1 MFSVVLFRR
10 EYHFVLVKMA
20 IAEVA
25 NGRDLK
31 LLVDAA
37 AATPRTL
44 LHCLLLTV
52 IIVFVAVR
60 AIVLLVVRI
69 V

>member
-1 MFSVVLFRR
+1 MLFGR

-37 AATPRTL
+37 AAAPRTL
-44 LHCLLLTV
+44 LHRLLLPV

-60 AIVLLVVRI
+60 AIVFLVVRI